1 MGINEIINMI
11 KRQTLINEF
20 FKKIE
25 EFEINIKE
33 KKEDYQLNEKEKEMF
48 LKWIG
53 KVIKEK
59 SIKEEF
65 KKIIIG
71 ESMLKKYIFLQ
82 KYEEVLKDLYNKS
95 PEQLLKIDIQFKQ
108 EELLDFSKIEKSE
121 IFNKEYIKN

>member
-48 LKWIG
+48 LKWIE